1 MLTGAYNKNT
11 PTKKDVTSMDNTN
24 KEINVLEVEEIEKK
38 AQMIAGLSSVL
49 VVFFDNIYDDYFQ
62 GALECLEQETR
73 SLRNLFNTLSKK
85 LYK

>member
-1 MLTGAYNKNT
+1 
-11 PTKKDVTSMDNTN
+11 MDNTN
-24 KEINVLEVEEIEKK
+24 NKINVLEIEEIEKK

-49 VVFFDNIYDDYFQ
+49 VVFFDNIYDDDYFQ

-73 SLRNLFNTLSKK
+73 SLRNLFNALSEK